1 MRFAKMRKKSRA
13 AASRR
18 SKGDAFEAIHSAAQ
32 GLHRAGAIS
41 KATMREYD
49 ELCLEPVKQITAKDV
64 VRIRL
69 RVKVSQ
75 NLFAHYLNTSP
86 STVQKWE
93 TGAKKPGAIAAKL
106 LRVVEKHGLDV
117 LA

>member
-1 MRFAKMRKKSRA
+1 MRFAKTSKKGRA
-13 AASRR
+13 AAPRR
-18 SKGDAFEAIHSAAQ
+18 SKGDAFEAIHSAAR

-49 ELCLEPVKQITAKDV
+49 ELCLEPVKEVTAKDV
-64 VRIRL
+64 VRIRQ

>member
-1 MRFAKMRKKSRA
+1 MKSAKSKKASEA

-18 SKGDAFEAIHSAAQ
+18 SKGDAFESVHSAAR
-32 GLHRAGAIS
+32 GLHRAGVIS
-41 KATMREYD
+41 QATMKEYD
-49 ELCLEPVKQITAKDV
+49 ELCLKPVKEVTAKDV
-64 VRIRL
+64 IRIRT
-69 RVKVSQ
+69 RMNVSQ

-93 TGAKKPGAIAAKL
+93 AGAKKPGAIAAKL

-117 LA
+117 LT

>member
-1 MRFAKMRKKSRA
+1 MRFAKTRRKSRA
-13 AASRR
+13 AAPRR

-49 ELCLEPVKQITAKDV
+49 ELCLEPVKEVTAEDV

-69 RVKVSQ
+69 RAKVSQ

>member
-1 MRFAKMRKKSRA
+1 MKSAKMSRKNRPRA
-13 AASRR
+13 PHR

-41 KATMREYD
+41 KATMKEYD
-49 ELCLEPVKQITAKDV
+49 DLCLGPVKEVTAKDV
-64 VRIRL
+64 VRIRMG
-69 RVKVSQ
+69 VKVSQ

>member
-1 MRFAKMRKKSRA
+1 MKSASVRKKSKSA
-13 AASRR
+13 APRL
-18 SKGDAFEAIHSAAQ
+18 SKGEAFEAIHSAAE

-41 KATMREYD
+41 QATMREYD
-49 ELCLEPVKQITAKDV
+49 ELCLEPVKKVTAKDV

-69 RVKVSQ
+69 TMNVSQ

-86 STVQKWE
+86 STIQKWE

>member
-1 MRFAKMRKKSRA
+1 MKSAKVSRKNRA
-13 AASRR
+13 LAPRR

-49 ELCLEPVKQITAKDV
+49 DLCLGPVKEITAKDV
-64 VRIRL
+64 VRIRKGV
-69 RVKVSQ
+69 RVSQ

-86 STVQKWE
+86 STIQKWE
-93 TGAKKPGAIAAKL
+93 TGAKQPGAIATKL

>member
-1 MRFAKMRKKSRA
+1 MKFAKVGKKSRA
-13 AASRR
+13 AAPHR

-32 GLHRAGAIS
+32 GLHRAGTIS
-41 KATMREYD
+41 KATMKEYE
-49 ELCLEPVKQITAKDV
+49 ELCLEPVKEVTAKDV

-69 RVKVSQ
+69 RVNVSQ

-86 STVQKWE
+86 STIQKWE
-93 TGAKKPGAIAAKL
+93 AGAKKPGAIAAKL
-106 LRVVEKHGLDV
+106 LRVVEKHGLDI

>member
-1 MRFAKMRKKSRA
+1 MKSAKMSRKNRPRA
-13 AASRR
+13 PQR
-18 SKGDAFEAIHSAAQ
+18 SKDDAFEAIHSAAQ

-49 ELCLEPVKQITAKDV
+49 DLCLGPVKEVTAKDV
-64 VRIRL
+64 VRIRMG
-69 RVKVSQ
+69 VKVSQ